1 MKRDDGGN
9 IMARPLKI
17 YMRGKRVTTLQGILK
32 RMGYPMNDQLGL
44 FGTFTRDAVKDIQK
58 QRSLK
63 VTGMVD
69 EELLQSLQQGY
80 ENSEKNSEKKATAT
94 YNQQQIDALIRLL
107 VQKNIITVD
116 ELQVEMKRPQLV
128 RVNEPPL
135 T

>member
-1 MKRDDGGN
+1 
-9 IMARPLKI
+9 MARPLKI